1 MPEIIVKYEDKVI
14 ERIVTEKKRISIGRT
29 NDNDI
34 VLENRAVSRKHAM
47 IEFNNNAAVVMDN
60 ESLNGVFVNNRKISE
75 EVLRDEDIITIGKYS
90 LVYHSETS
98 QDHDGGAN
106 FDGTM
111 VLTTKRQKKRL
122 ENDRVEKEMIAQY
135 GGSLLVGEENTDF
148 SEYRIDRDVTTI
160 GKAKFVH
167 VHAKGFLISSIQA
180 KIVKENG
187 VFVLVNL
194 GRRGKTTVN
203 GEETDRCILRNGD
216 IITVGKSTF
225 KFVEGTR

>member
-1 MPEIIVKYEDKVI
+1 
-14 ERIVTEKKRISIGRT
+14 
-29 NDNDI
+29 
-34 VLENRAVSRKHAM
+34 
-47 IEFNNNAAVVMDN
+47 
-60 ESLNGVFVNNRKISE
+60 
-75 EVLRDEDIITIGKYS
+75 
-90 LVYHSETS
+90 
-98 QDHDGGAN
+98 
-106 FDGTM
+106 
-111 VLTTKRQKKRL
+111 
-122 ENDRVEKEMIAQY
+122 MIAQY
-135 GGSLLVGEENTDF
+135 GGSLLIGEENADF

-203 GEETDRCILRNGD
+203 GEEVDRCILRNGD